1 MKEILTRASRD
12 QCQAGNQVINLT
24 QSKNAPVTRLDQVIS
39 LSFDFKYSTALVL
52 AAKMGTMALTLGSCV
67 LLPNSLGKNLFT
79 PAAIAASM
87 NFCWSPSAT
96 PPTILMTA
104 SWSFKAVVREET
116 LL

>member
-1 MKEILTRASRD
+1 VILEIKAKLEI
-12 QCQAGNQVINLT
+12 GLNLT
-24 QSKNAPVTRLDQVIS
+24 QSKNPPGIRLDQVIS
-39 LSFDFKYSTALVL
+39 LSFDFKYSTAPVL
-52 AAKMGTMALTLGSCV
+52 AAKMGTMALTLGSGV

-96 PPTILMTA
+96 PPIILMTA
-104 SWSFKAVVREET
+104 SWPFKAVVREEA